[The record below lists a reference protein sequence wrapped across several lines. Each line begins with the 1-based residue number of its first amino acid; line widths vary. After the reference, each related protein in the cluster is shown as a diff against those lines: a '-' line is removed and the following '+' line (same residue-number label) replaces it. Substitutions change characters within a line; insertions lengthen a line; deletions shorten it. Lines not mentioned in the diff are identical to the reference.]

1 MSDRLGLFR
10 PPRHPV
16 LSLGAQAEPAA
27 AQREQ
32 SQFEV
37 LVRHLLY
44 RFFHNELLASD
55 DETKRVMQISYAVA
69 LPGMVVALFLFP
81 AYHAFPPYPLHRP
94 FWSQA
99 ADHYFYV
106 MYSFIVMGAA
116 TVYEWDLLFPDLLDI
131 FVLSPLPIVRRH
143 LFFARVLA
151 LAIFLALVLLG
162 TSALGT
168 IFLPLVAEQHNFLRH
183 LFSQAVA
190 VTMSGIFGATAF
202 LALQGF
208 LLNIVGE
215 RIFRRMTPLLQG
227 ASIMLLLTVLLLFP
241 TLSRSLGP
249 MLLSGSPADR
259 YFPPFWFLGVY
270 ERLLAGP
277 SALPVFHELAYNGC
291 CALLVMLA
299 CTLLTY
305 PLAYRRRVRQL
316 IEGGSAVASS
326 SRSAT
331 PINYL
336 LHATVL
342 RHPPQRAVFHF
353 ISQTIL
359 RSQRQRVMLAMF
371 GGLGIALA
379 LAQMV
384 VLHVGDG
391 HIRPALLPDG
401 IRSAVPI
408 MAFWAVIGL
417 RAVLSAPV
425 DRRGSWLFSVLIG
438 RPRPGHLAGAR
449 IWITSWVLLVSLG
462 TAWCL
467 HILSPAGLKI
477 PRIATGQLVVAIG
490 ASFLLVDVCLFSVR
504 TIPFTHLHKGAIT
517 DLPLAVVR
525 YFVLFPFFVAIT
537 VHNESWIEA
546 SASHLLKM
554 AIILAAAHLV
564 LLTAQAR
571 SLHQST
577 LDTPPHE
584 ADEFPQRLGLRD
596 T

>member
-1 MSDRLGLFR
+1 MSERLGLF
-10 PPRHPV
+10 PAAKIPV
-16 LSLGAQAEPAA
+16 LSLSAKAEAVAA
-27 AQREQ
+27 HRQQ

-69 LPGMVVALFLFP
+69 LPGLLVALFLFP

-131 FVLSPLPIVRRH
+131 FVLSPLPIHSRR

-151 LAIFLALVLLG
+151 LTIFLMLVLLG

-168 IFLPLVAEQHNFLRH
+168 IFLPLVAEQSNFPRH
-183 LFSQAVA
+183 LFSHAVA
-190 VTMSGIFGATAF
+190 VTMSGAFAATSF
-202 LALQGF
+202 LALQGL
-208 LLNIVGE
+208 LLNTVGE
-215 RIFRRMTPLLQG
+215 RIFRRITPLLQG
-227 ASIMLLLTVLLLFP
+227 GSIMLLLTILLLFP
-241 TLSRSLGP
+241 TLSQ
-249 MLLSGSPADR
+249 LLKALLTSGSPTIR
-259 YFPPFWFLGVY
+259 YFPPFWFLGIY

-277 SALPVFHELAYNGC
+277 SAAPVFDELARIGFY
-291 CALLVMLA
+291 ALLVMLA

-316 IEGGSAVASS
+316 IEGSSAVATTN
-326 SRSAT
+326 RAGV
-331 PINYL
+331 PLRYL
-336 LHATVL
+336 LHATIL
-342 RHPPQRAVFHF
+342 RKPSQRAIFHF

-379 LAQMV
+379 LAEMV
-384 VLHVGDG
+384 ILRVTAGHV
-391 HIRPALLPDG
+391 RPALLASG
-401 IRSAVPI
+401 IRAAIPI
-408 MAFWAVIGL
+408 VAFWTVVGL
-417 RAVLSAPV
+417 RSVVSAPV

-438 RPRPGHLAGAR
+438 RPRANHLEGTFL
-449 IWITSWVLLVSLG
+449 WITLWALIVSVG
-462 TAWCL
+462 TALVL
-467 HILSPAGLKI
+467 HVLSPASLRDPLI
-477 PRIATGQLVVAIG
+477 VAGQALVAI
-490 ASFLLVDVCLFSVR
+490 AISFLLADFFLFPIRYV
-504 TIPFTHLHKGAIT
+504 PFTHLHKGVIT

-525 YFVLFPFFVAIT
+525 YFVLFPMFVAIV
-537 VHNESWIEA
+537 VHQEAWIEA
-546 SASHLLKM
+546 TPSHLMKTLF
-554 AIILAAAHLV
+554 ILFAAHL
-564 LLTAQAR
+564 LLQKAHAR
-571 SLHQST
+571 SMQQYT
-577 LDTPPHE
+577 VDTPPDE
-584 ADEFPQRLGLRD
+584 SDEFPQRLGLRD

>member
-1 MSDRLGLFR
+1 MPERLGLFY
-10 PPRHPV
+10 PPKNPV
-16 LSLGAQAEPAA
+16 LSLVIQAQPVAA
-27 AQREQ
+27 KREQ

-81 AYHAFPPYPLHRP
+81 AYHGFPPYPLHRP
-94 FWSQA
+94 FWAQA

-131 FVLSPLPIVRRH
+131 FVLSPLPIVSRH

-151 LAIFLALVLLG
+151 LAIFLTLVLLG
-162 TSALGT
+162 TSTLGT
-168 IFLPLVAEQHNFLRH
+168 IFLPLVAEQHNFFRH
-183 LFSQAVA
+183 LLSHAIA
-190 VTMSGIFGATAF
+190 VTTSGIFAATAF

-215 RIFRRMTPLLQG
+215 RIFRWITPLLQG

-249 MLLSGSPADR
+249 MLLSGSPAVR

-277 SALPVFHELAYNGC
+277 SALPVFHELAHIGSY
-291 CALLVMLA
+291 ALLVMLA

-316 IEGGSAVASS
+316 IEGGSAVANS
-326 SRSAT
+326 SRTAM
-331 PINYL
+331 PINHL
-336 LHATVL
+336 LHATIL
-342 RHPPQRAVFHF
+342 RHPPQRAIFHF

-359 RSQRQRVMLAMF
+359 RSQRQRVMLAMY
-371 GGLGIALA
+371 GGLGIAITLA
-379 LAQMV
+379 EMV
-384 VLHVGDG
+384 ILRVGNG
-391 HIRPALLPDG
+391 HIRPALLPSG

-408 MAFWAVIGL
+408 MAFWVVIGL
-417 RAVLSAPV
+417 RSVLSAPV
-425 DRRGSWLFSVLIG
+425 DRRGSWLFGVLIG
-438 RPRPGHLAGAR
+438 RPRPGHLAGTR
-449 IWITSWVLLVSLG
+449 IWITLWTLLVSLG
-462 TAWCL
+462 TVLCFHA
-467 HILSPAGLKI
+467 LSPASLKT
-477 PRIATGQLVVAIG
+477 PRITAGLWVVAIG
-490 ASFLLVDVCLFSVR
+490 VSFLLADIFLFSVR

-525 YFVLFPFFVAIT
+525 YFLLFPFFVAI
-537 VHNESWIEA
+537 VVYYEAWIEA
-546 SASHLLKM
+546 SISHLLRM
-554 AIILAAAHLV
+554 LLILAAAHL
-564 LLTAQAR
+564 LLQKAQAR
-571 SLHQST
+571 SLQQYT
-577 LDTPPHE
+577 LDTPPDD

>member
-1 MSDRLGLFR
+1 MSERLGLFR
-10 PPRHPV
+10 PPKYPV
-16 LSLGAQAEPAA
+16 LSLSAQAEPVAPR
-27 AQREQ
+27 REQ

-55 DETKRVMQISYAVA
+55 DETRRVMQISYAVA
-69 LPGMVVALFLFP
+69 LPGMVIALFLFP
-81 AYHAFPPYPLHRP
+81 AYHGFPPYPLHRS

-131 FVLSPLPIVRRH
+131 FVLSPLPIASRH
-143 LFFARVLA
+143 LFLARVLA

-168 IFLPLVAEQHNFLRH
+168 IFFPLVAEQHNFPRH
-183 LFSQAVA
+183 LFSHAVA
-190 VTMSGIFGATAF
+190 VSTSGIFAAATF

-215 RIFRRMTPLLQG
+215 RIFRRITPLLQG

-249 MLLSGSPADR
+249 VLLAGSPAVF
-259 YFPPFWFLGVY
+259 YFPPFWFLGIY
-270 ERLLAGP
+270 ERLFAGP
-277 SALPVFHELAYNGC
+277 SALPVFNQLAHIGSY
-291 CALLVMLA
+291 ALLVMLA

-316 IEGGSAVASS
+316 IEGGSAVANS
-326 SRSAT
+326 SRTAM
-331 PINYL
+331 PINHL
-336 LHATVL
+336 LHATIL
-342 RHPPQRAVFHF
+342 RHPPQRAIFHF

-371 GGLGIALA
+371 GGLGIALT
-379 LAQMV
+379 LSEMV
-384 VLHVGDG
+384 IMHVGNG

-408 MAFWAVIGL
+408 MAFWIVIGL

-425 DRRGSWLFSVLIG
+425 DRRGSWLFNVLIG

-449 IWITSWVLLVSLG
+449 IWITLWVLFITLG
-462 TAWCL
+462 TVLCFHA
-467 HILSPAGLKI
+467 LSPAGMKTPLI
-477 PRIATGQLVVAIG
+477 TAGQLVVTIG
-490 ASFLLVDVCLFSVR
+490 VSFLLTDLFLFSVR

-537 VHNESWIEA
+537 VHNEAWIEA
-546 SASHLLKM
+546 STSHLLKM
-554 AIILAAAHLV
+554 LFILATAHL
-564 LLTAQAR
+564 LLLSAQAR
-571 SLHQST
+571 SLQQYTVDT
-577 LDTPPHE
+577 LPDD